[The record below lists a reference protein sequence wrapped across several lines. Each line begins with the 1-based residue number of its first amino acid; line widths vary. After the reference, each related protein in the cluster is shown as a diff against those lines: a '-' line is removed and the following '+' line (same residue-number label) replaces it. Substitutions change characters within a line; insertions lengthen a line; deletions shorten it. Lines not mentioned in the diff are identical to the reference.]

1 MWVITIDPAKCEG
14 EGDCG
19 NICPVTILSVQEVDG
34 KQITQVTGNPDD
46 CIGCMSCVT
55 ECKQEAITVVDM

>member
-1 MWVITIDPAKCEG
+1 MWVITIDPEKCEG

-19 NICPVTILSVQEVDG
+19 NICPVTILGVQEVNG
-34 KQITQVTGNPDD
+34 KNISTVTGNPDD

-55 ECKQEAITVVDM
+55 ECKQEAITVVEM

>member
-1 MWVITIDPAKCEG
+1 MWVITIDSIKCEG

-19 NICPVTILSVQEVDG
+19 NICPVGILSVTEENG
-34 KQITQVTGNPDD
+34 KPVSQVTGNPDD

-55 ECKQEAITVVDM
+55 ECKQDAIKVEEM